1 MDKINIEE
9 IDSNINKL
17 KNTILELRKKRR
29 RGDSFYINYMDN
41 LFSEN
46 LSDLRRKSVFLNDFE
61 YLKEFANKMAFG
73 GYAIEDRD
81 SVIVMNKIYELKYDD
96 LLKKD
101 IYYALLFLRQV
112 LEGLNNEF
120 NYRFSSYS
128 DNYHYAYVVGNTYK
142 LAKSIL
148 FRIKRIY
155 GGIYSDCY
163 DYGLT
168 SCVDNLYNLA
178 IKYKSDLRTQDQ
190 KIRDNIKDAG
200 NGCMELIGEVILC
213 FLIFGGIGFLVSQCS
228 N

>member
-81 SVIVMNKIYELKYDD
+81 SVIVMNKIYE
-96 LLKKD
+96 
-101 IYYALLFLRQV
+101 
-112 LEGLNNEF
+112 
-120 NYRFSSYS
+120 
-128 DNYHYAYVVGNTYK
+128 
-142 LAKSIL
+142 
-148 FRIKRIY
+148 
-155 GGIYSDCY
+155 
-163 DYGLT
+163 
-168 SCVDNLYNLA
+168 
-178 IKYKSDLRTQDQ
+178 
-190 KIRDNIKDAG
+190 
-200 NGCMELIGEVILC
+200 
-213 FLIFGGIGFLVSQCS
+213 
-228 N
+228 